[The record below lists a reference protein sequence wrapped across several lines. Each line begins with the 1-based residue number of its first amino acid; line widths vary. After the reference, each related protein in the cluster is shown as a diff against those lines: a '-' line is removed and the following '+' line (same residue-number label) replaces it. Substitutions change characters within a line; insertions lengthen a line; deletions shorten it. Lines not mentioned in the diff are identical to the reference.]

1 MEAPVVK
8 QKKRKPGLHAAI
20 WLLVFVALLIMA
32 VILFIGNYGQLE
44 ESLATERTVYI
55 SELSRQLVD
64 KINRMQGHMSQEARL
79 YADVLQMEEPKSF
92 EEAQTLF
99 ASVEAE
105 GDKQVFL
112 VDSEGRVLGLDRKV
126 EYLENAGFISDLIY
140 EDKAGQSFERNS
152 IGKERWFFGCPV
164 DGGVE
169 GVSIKAVLVAYD
181 ASAFQSSLAMELFDQ
196 QGYSFLTE
204 QNGSVVIGIREDW
217 LFGYNL
223 LSSFR
228 EIGMDEEILQGI
240 KADMAAGIEGQTYAQ
255 FAQATWLVQYDLL
268 ENERQY
274 VFVLAPVSVTAE
286 LPFRYMN
293 RTLFTGL
300 LTVVILMA
308 AFLGVMLGVAR
319 NNRKKDAEVYKATLL
334 AKSAEAK
341 SDFMSRMS
349 HDIRT
354 PLNAVIGMNYIA
366 ASNLDNREKLEGC
379 HREIA
384 FSANYLL
391 ELVNDMLDM
400 QKIESGK
407 LTLSAEPFSMLELQK
422 GVETINRARMEEKGL
437 RFTVKDY
444 GFETWNYVGDRL
456 RVSQVLMNL
465 LSNAYKFTEAGGSV
479 KLEVAVAQKREK
491 NDLVR
496 FSVTDTGI
504 GMSEEYQTRLGRPF
518 EQESS
523 ETAGEHGGSGLGLS
537 IVYNLVSLMGGTIE
551 VKSKKGKGS
560 SFTVLLPLE
569 RAGAVPEEAAAQA
582 PGQPAAPT
590 GKRVLLLE
598 DNDINREIASELLS
612 MEGLSVETAEN
623 GKIGLDMF
631 RSSEPGYY
639 QMIITDIRMPVMD
652 GYEFARAVRGLS
664 RADACLIP
672 IVAMSANA
680 FDEDVKLSLASGM
693 NDHLKK
699 PIIVEEFRAALQKYL
714 GEAGVNPI
722 EEQL

>member
-1 MEAPVVK
+1 MTVEAPIIK
-8 QKKRKPGLHAAI
+8 RKGRKPGLHIAI
-20 WLLVFVALLIMA
+20 WLLAFIALLIMA
-32 VILFIGNYGQLE
+32 VMLFMGNYGRLE

-55 SELSRQLVD
+55 SELSKQLVD
-64 KINRMQGHMSQEARL
+64 KINNMQKHMYQEVRL
-79 YADVLQMEEPKSF
+79 YADLLRMEQPETF
-92 EEAQTLF
+92 GEAEELLAT
-99 ASVEAE
+99 VEAA
-105 GDKQVFL
+105 GSKQVFL
-112 VDSEGRVLGLDRKV
+112 VDSEGRVYGLDKKI
-126 EYLENAGFISDLIY
+126 EYLENAGFLSDLIY
-140 EDKAGQSFERNS
+140 EDTQGQSFERNS
-152 IGKERWFFGCPV
+152 IGEERWIFGCPV
-164 DGGVE
+164 DGAIE
-169 GVSIKAVLVAYD
+169 GIRIKAVLVAYD

-196 QGYSFLTE
+196 QGYSFLAD
-204 QNGSVVIGIREDW
+204 QNGAVVIGIREDK

-240 KADMAAGIEGQTYAQ
+240 RANIAAGTGGQTYAR
-255 FAQATWLVQYDLL
+255 FAQATWLIQYDLL
-268 ENERQY
+268 ENGTQY
-274 VFVLAPVSVTAE
+274 VFVLVPVSVTAE

-293 RTLFTGL
+293 QTLLTGL
-300 LTVVILMA
+300 LVIVILTA
-308 AFLGVMLGVAR
+308 AFLSVMLMVAR
-319 NNRKKDAEVYKATLL
+319 SNRRKDAEVYQATLL

-366 ASNLDNREKLEGC
+366 AANLDNREKLENC

-384 FSANYLL
+384 FSASYLL
-391 ELVNDMLDM
+391 ELINDMLDM

-407 LTLSAEPFSMLELQK
+407 LTLNAEPFSMLEIRQS
-422 GVETINRARMEEKGL
+422 VETINRARMEEKGV
-437 RFTVKDY
+437 RFIVRDS

-465 LSNAYKFTEAGGSV
+465 LSNACKFTESGGSV
-479 KLEVAVAQKREK
+479 VLEAVAQQKQEK
-491 NDLVR
+491 IDLVK

-504 GMSEEYQTRLGRPF
+504 GMSEEYLTRLGRPF

-523 ETAGEHGGSGLGLS
+523 GTASEHGGSGLGLS

-551 VKSKKGKGS
+551 VKSEKGKGS

-569 RAGAVPEEAAAQA
+569 RAAAVPERSASTA
-582 PGQPAAPT
+582 PRQPVQLT

-598 DNDINREIASELLS
+598 DNAINREIASELLS
-612 MEGLSVETAEN
+612 MEGVCVETAED
-623 GKIGLDMF
+623 GKIGLELF
-631 RSSEPGYY
+631 EQSEPGYY

-652 GYEFARAVRGLS
+652 GYEFARTVRALD
-664 RADACLIP
+664 RADARGIP

-680 FDEDVKLSLASGM
+680 FDEDVKLSLDSGM

-699 PIIVEEFRAALQKYL
+699 PIVLEEIRAALQKYL
-714 GEAGVNPI
+714 GGAGGESN
-722 EEQL
+722 